1 MRCVVNRFGRV
12 AVLNQFIG
20 LAVVLVGIRIRN
32 RIYIKSGRFVALSL
46 MPGHNDLDFLGI
58 GVIRHPVIRSV
69 RIRPFC
75 NGEVV
80 GSRTIQRH
88 FIEAAVYTLF
98 ICCIGGSGRN
108 GQSQCFNG
116 ILRQRFCVQLF
127 ERIAQV
133 LGRQLK
139 VKLELELLRGIAGQQ
154 LFNIQLNL
162 YAALVGDF
170 DFVQFGCLFLMRNLQ
185 HEGRLITI
193 EDTRLSVSSFI
204 RVGSNGHIRIETF
217 GSFGFFDHVFL
228 PPVETGDVDLAI
240 GICDQFGHAAA
251 AIKLVNIYA
260 IYKFKCAQCSAGG
273 RCIFIEGP
281 EDLELCPF
289 NRGIVFC
296 RHLGDFKVALH
307 HQTNILALVNLLG
320 EQDEER
326 SCIKA
331 ACAGSCK
338 EVAVLRVRVVRIV
351 CNISRVIRLVV
362 LIAPQC
368 ELEYICQARRDAG
381 MQGVVCRVFTLQ
393 RVRIQYAVIGIA
405 VMVIQRAAIDIQ
417 RGNKIIILE
426 VIDRLSVVIC
436 ILTRELGNI
445 HICYRGA
452 VTIIRHRGAEAV
464 NQVLDNRIIT
474 VISAVPGF
482 LLMVPVL
489 INPQVAGDLYG
500 AAHDCVI
507 HGITL
512 LRCTESDI
520 SHKEIVARVLIGC
533 AFEHTVRHLRHLVF
547 IGDGDGALGCHFNA
561 GIQQKHKRV
570 DCLFVRGHSG
580 LPCAWQTAGIAGD
593 DIITGHFRHKYGH
606 RVREF
611 RLRNSRVCAIPHG
624 VFVSAIGRAVYFN
637 PDNVIKD
644 GRPHRIRNTSISGL
658 GDDIT
663 NHITSVGLITAVID
677 RQLPPNPARNSL
689 CIVQIAGGG
698 AKEARLRMVTGILIT
713 PDALPKRSSRL
724 RIQLNRSM
732 CTEEY
737 VIFSDLILTEH
748 SVQTEAILSAFAFY
762 QQIGQI
768 ACTVECVATG
778 ISIIFQRR
786 REFAGICILEGEAV
800 AIGVFGCMEG
810 MFRRGKEYEVIQ
822 ELDPGRTSAL
832 RAEIRFGVFR
842 YIRLDHHIHSVM
854 GLQCAGNL
862 HNDSC
867 FRCTVGADGVTL
879 IVNAYYNSRIANK
892 ILHFTIILDECR
904 TGRSAGRQ
912 GEIAVIGYTGRQHV
926 QDHGIHKVYV

>member
-1 MRCVVNRFGRV
+1 MRCVINRFGRV

-32 RIYIKSGRFVALSL
+32 RIHIESGRFVALSL

-69 RIRPFC
+69 RIRLFC

-88 FIEAAVYTLF
+88 FVEAAVYTLF
-98 ICCIGGSGRN
+98 ICCIGGSGRY

-139 VKLELELLRGIAGQQ
+139 VKLEDELLRGIAGQQ
-154 LFNIQLNL
+154 LFNIQRDLH
-162 YAALVGDF
+162 AALVGDF
-170 DFVQFGCLFLMRNLQ
+170 DFVQFGCLFLVRNLQ
-185 HEGRLITI
+185 HKGRLITV
-193 EDTRLSVSSFI
+193 EDTRLSIGSFI
-204 RVGSNGHIRIETF
+204 RIGSNGHIRIETF
-217 GSFGFFDHVFL
+217 GRFGLFDHIFL
-228 PPVETGDVDLAI
+228 PPVEAGNVDLAI

-251 AIKLVNIYA
+251 SIKLVNIYA

-273 RCIFIEGP
+273 RFIFIEGP
-281 EDLELCPF
+281 EDLELNPW

-296 RHLGDFKVALH
+296 RHLGDFKVAFH

-393 RVRIQYAVIGIA
+393 RMRIQYAVIGIA

-426 VIDRLSVVIC
+426 VIDRLSVVSC

-606 RVREF
+606 CVREF